1 MANHVTMEEKIKR
14 INELY
19 HKSKAEGLTEE
30 ELAEQASLRKEYVAN
45 IRANIR
51 GQLNNISIQRE
62 DGTIIN
68 LGEQHGK
75 KS

>member
-1 MANHVTMEEKIKR
+1 LDQKKVDR
-14 INELY
+14 INFLAR
-19 HKSKAEGLTEE
+19 KSKSEGLTEE